1 MKIKFKKLFF
11 ITGLLIIGLAVVT
24 WGISCLWG
32 IYCFHRVKN
41 QKNEQGVSRWA
52 ELEQNVLSRPA
63 GTNLFDLSPW
73 KEWLEAKTADPD
85 SG

>member
-1 MKIKFKKLFF
+1 MKIKFKKWLF

-41 QKNEQGVSRWA
+41 QQNEQGVSRWT
-52 ELEQNVLSRPA
+52 ELEQNVLARPA
-63 GTNLFDLSPW
+63 GTNLFD
-73 KEWLEAKTADPD
+73 
-85 SG
+85 